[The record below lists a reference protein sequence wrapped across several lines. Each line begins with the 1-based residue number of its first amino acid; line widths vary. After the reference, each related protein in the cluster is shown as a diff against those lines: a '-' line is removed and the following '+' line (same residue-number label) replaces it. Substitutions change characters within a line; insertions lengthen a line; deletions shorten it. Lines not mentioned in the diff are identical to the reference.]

1 MAAFYGC
8 SAAAFEDMVRRWWE
22 PIVRLFLQR
31 GWSPEEATDLAQ
43 EVFLRILQ
51 TKDRGAG
58 RCDPTRGR
66 VGTWV
71 RQIASTVAAEQ
82 ARRRQRRPEGAADE
96 EEPLADQAS
105 PSEESA
111 EKEEEE
117 RLRWCLAEL
126 GEQEREFV
134 EQWEGAFG
142 ALVENEIAEQLG
154 VSPAALSRIKQRALE
169 QLRDGME
176 GGDG

>member
-22 PIVRLFLQR
+22 PIVRLFLTR
-31 GWSPEEATDLAQ
+31 GWSPEIATALPL
-43 EVFLRILQ
+43 EVSLPFLQ
-51 TKDRGAG
+51 PKARGAG

-111 EKEEEE
+111 EQEEE

-126 GEQEREFV
+126 SEQEREFV

-142 ALVENEIAEQLG
+142 ALAENEIAEQLG

-169 QLRDGME
+169 QLRDWTERGN
-176 GGDG
+176 G